1 MMEIYWL
8 TRVGVIDEV
17 ARVML
22 ILSGMAL
29 VLFPLMCSLME
40 LEDADW
46 FKPRTAI
53 RWLAGMFIVG
63 LMLKAFVPTKQDLY
77 LIYGLGTAIEYVKDN
92 DKAKEIPDKAVDA
105 IIEWMEIDKQ
115 DNNE

>member
-1 MMEIYWL
+1 MEVYWL

-29 VLFPLMCSLME
+29 VLFPIMCSLME
-40 LEDADW
+40 LEDAEW
-46 FKPRTAI
+46 FKPRTAF

-63 LMLKAFVPTKQDLY
+63 LLLKAFVPTKQDLY
-77 LIYGLGTAIEYVKDN
+77 LIYGLGTVIEYMEGN
-92 DKAKEIPDKAVDA
+92 DKVKEIPDKAVDA
-105 IIEWMEIDKQ
+105 MIEWMEMDK
-115 DNNE
+115 EEKK